1 MTTVTSQTTF
11 TLVDTEELSE
21 IAPLILL
28 PENTGMN
35 VLRELHY
42 PGDLLPKLIYDQNP
56 DKYENFDSHPLT
68 ARPIVQTDQT
78 IGGNVTSRWLGFIG
92 DNPVREIWTGN
103 LAWSSSNQTSNMF
116 TYFLR
121 RLWEYYVNPP
131 LTGYITWWPKDRTVT
146 GFNIEIENLTVD
158 GAAISLD
165 YLATRGGM
173 TVGDVILTFR
183 IVSEVV

>member
-1 MTTVTSQTTF
+1 MPA
-11 TLVDTEELSE
+11 L
-21 IAPLILL
+21 
-28 PENTGMN
+28 N

-56 DKYENFDSHPLT
+56 DKYENFDSQPLT